1 MKGVDLI
8 EKVRK
13 SKVKENKVVK
23 VVEKMKRARVKVLRD
38 KE

>member
-1 MKGVDLI
+1 VKGVDLI